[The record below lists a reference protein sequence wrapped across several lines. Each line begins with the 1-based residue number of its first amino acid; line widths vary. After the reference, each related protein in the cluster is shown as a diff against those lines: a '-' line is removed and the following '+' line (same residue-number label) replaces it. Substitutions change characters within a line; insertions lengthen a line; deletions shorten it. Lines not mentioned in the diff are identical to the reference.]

1 MELII
6 EGLDKLAFKTFDG
19 RKISKIE
26 VGNRGY
32 HNDKSYVFTFGE
44 IPKTPH
50 SYTNATGTAWESEFQ
65 VWLSKT
71 PNTDGKYEMFV
82 MGLHGVTCYEV
93 PKGELISL
101 DKFTP
106 ALGVVVSRGNKFWKS
121 VK

>member
-19 RKISKIE
+19 RKIYKIE

-32 HNDKSYVFTFGE
+32 PNDTSYVFTFGE
-44 IPKTPH
+44 IPKTPQSH
-50 SYTNATGTAWESEFQ
+50 TNAMGTGWESEFE
-65 VWLSKT
+65 VWLSKF

-101 DKFTP
+101 DVFTP
-106 ALGVVVSRGNKFWKS
+106 ALGVVVSRGKKFWKS